1 MPKLYLI
8 GLGLWGVD
16 DISVR
21 ALRALQDVEIIYLES
36 YTSYFYNSLDN
47 IRDLIQQ
54 RVIPV
59 GRREVE
65 EEDILLKSAKEKDT
79 AFLVVGD
86 PMSAT
91 THAELFLR
99 AREEGIDV
107 VVMHN
112 TSVVNAVANTGLEIY
127 KFGKTASLV
136 YPRSNWFPKTSYQVI
151 KDNYHAKAHTL
162 ILLDI
167 VTTQKEIDMLDFRK
181 GGLSD
186 YNKNYNNSSQIKTF
200 DQNPMVMMSP
210 NEALKLLLFMESEE
224 KQGLYN
230 ENSSVFVCS
239 RLATR
244 DERIRFGQIKDL
256 IDEKFGLGPHCI
268 IIPAD
273 LHFIEKD
280 FATLFSEKTTTAGRN

>member
-1 MPKLYLI
+1 MPKLYLV
-8 GLGLWGVD
+8 GLGLWGID

-21 ALRALQDVEIIYLES
+21 ALRALQGVEMIYLES
-36 YTSYFYNSLDN
+36 YTSYFYNSLDT

-59 GRREVE
+59 GRREIE
-65 EEDILLKSAKEKDT
+65 EEDVLINSAKEKDT

-86 PMSAT
+86 PLSAT

-99 AREEGIDV
+99 AREQGIEV

-136 YPRSNWFPKTSYQVI
+136 YPRKNWFPKTSYQVI

-162 ILLDI
+162 VLLDI
-167 VTTQKEIDMLDFRK
+167 VTTQKEIDMLDYTK
-181 GGLSD
+181 GGID
-186 YNKNYNNSSQIKTF
+186 EYNKKYNNSSQVKTF
-200 DQNPMVMMSP
+200 DGNPMVMMSP
-210 NEALKLLLFMESEE
+210 NEALKLLLHIESEE
-224 KQGLYN
+224 NQHLYD
-230 ENSSVFVCS
+230 ENSKVFVCS
-239 RLATR
+239 QLATR
-244 DERIRFGQIKDL
+244 DERISYGQIKDL
-256 IDEKFGLGPHCI
+256 LDVKFGLGPNCI
-268 IIPAD
+268 VIPAD

-280 FATLFSEKTTTAGRN
+280 FAQVFEHKKIE